1 MGLSGLKA
9 NRSKYNRYNLD
20 GEQISEISYTAD
32 KGIQQNKDRLFEG
45 CDECYFDTKGYCFR
59 ESGVGECV
67 NHLRED
73 GNGII
78 FMEVK

>member
-1 MGLSGLKA
+1 MERKI
-9 NRSKYNRYNLD
+9 
-20 GEQISEISYTAD
+20 GEIFEY
-32 KGIQQNKDRLFEG
+32 KGIKLSIIKTSYHAG

-67 NHLRED
+67 YHLRED
-73 GNGII
+73 GNDII